1 MLFTGG
7 PATEGPGNV
16 VSTELRER
24 IRSHHDIDKDNV
36 KHFKR
41 ATKFYDA
48 LAKRAAAN
56 GHVIDVFA
64 GCLDQVG
71 LLEMK
76 GLPNLTS
83 GHIILADSFQMGI
96 FKQSLTKAFQ
106 KNEEGHLEMGFN
118 ATLDVQVSW
127 RDEGR
132 GRSRETERR
141 REKVC
146 GGRELE
152 SGNT

>member
-1 MLFTGG
+1 MLFAGG

-48 LAKRAAAN
+48 LAKRAASN
-56 GHVIDVFA
+56 GHVIDVYA

-83 GHIILADSFQMGI
+83 GHMILADSFQMGI
-96 FKQSLTKAFQ
+96 FKQSLQKAFG
-106 KNEEGHLEMGFN
+106 KNEEGQLEMGFN
-118 ATLDVQVSW
+118 ATLDVQVSFR
-127 RDEGR
+127 RD
-132 GRSRETERR
+132 
-141 REKVC
+141 
-146 GGRELE
+146 
-152 SGNT
+152 